1 MELVQACA
9 VSAAS
14 LAALIDIWSRR
25 IPNWV
30 TFGTLAGGV
39 LINAW
44 LHGFGGAT
52 SAIAGALLGLG
63 MLLPFYALRA
73 IGAGDVK
80 LLAAVGSLVGPQ
92 ALISI
97 GVYGALAGGVMSLA
111 ILARRGLLSHAVGD
125 MLRGAL
131 PSRSGLK
138 APYGVAIASGVYL
151 SLMLP
156 GIAIGFGG

>member
-1 MELVQACA
+1 MELVQAFA
-9 VSAAS
+9 LSAAS
-14 LAALIDIWSRR
+14 VAAFIDVWSRR

-30 TFGTLAGGV
+30 TFGTLAAGV
-39 LINAW
+39 LINVW

-52 SAIAGALLGLG
+52 TAITGAFLGLA
-63 MLLPFYALRA
+63 MLLPFYAMRA

-80 LLAAVGSLVGPQ
+80 LLAAIGSLVGPQ

-97 GVYGALAGGVMSLA
+97 AVYGALAGGVMSVV
-111 ILARRGLLSHAVGD
+111 ILVRRGLLAYTLGD

-138 APYGVAIASGVYL
+138 APYGLAIALGVYL

-156 GIAIGFGG
+156 GIGG